1 MVVFGCVSFVIWTY
15 YCYNFP
21 NNWIQFNV
29 RHSDSLRHRMK
40 DYYSTTVMEEA
51 YGNQFMEL
59 CFAPHAFHHNRED
72 YLSGYTD
79 PDDIRRLHLSSFNRP
94 NKIREHYL
102 LDFGNQSS
110 SMDSV
115 AS

>member
-1 MVVFGCVSFVIWTY
+1 
-15 YCYNFP
+15 
-21 NNWIQFNV
+21 
-29 RHSDSLRHRMK
+29 
-40 DYYSTTVMEEA
+40 
-51 YGNQFMEL
+51 MEL

-102 LDFGNQSS
+102 LDFGN
-110 SMDSV
+110 
-115 AS
+115 